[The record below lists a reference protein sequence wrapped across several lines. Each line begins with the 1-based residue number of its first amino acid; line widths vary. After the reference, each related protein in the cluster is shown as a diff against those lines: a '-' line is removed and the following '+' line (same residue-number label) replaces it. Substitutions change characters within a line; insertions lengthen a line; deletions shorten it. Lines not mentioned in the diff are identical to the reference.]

1 MTVFLT
7 VLLESMNCSTN
18 NINYLRLK
26 LKSLHPT
33 FFMWCPL
40 GNLQNPAW
48 FYSPSLSNT
57 NSIKFQIS
65 STRPGSGK

>member
-26 LKSLHPT
+26 LKSLHHHV
-33 FFMWCPL
+33 
-40 GNLQNPAW
+40 
-48 FYSPSLSNT
+48 FYVVSL
-57 NSIKFQIS
+57 
-65 STRPGSGK
+65 R